1 MTKIKP
7 YQLNESYRTEIVVTD
22 NGYLRISQPGVSE
35 SSCIDLSP
43 DQFEAILMASEM
55 LLGDMKTLWTDFFEA

>member
-22 NGYLRISQPGVSE
+22 NGYLRISQPGISE
-35 SSCIDLSP
+35 SSSIDLSP

-55 LLGDMKTLWTDFFEA
+55 LLGDMKTLWRDFFEA

>member
-35 SSCIDLSP
+35 NSCIDLSP